1 MSQPDERQR
10 HFEAESR
17 RRAIQAAAEAR
28 ERAEREAWS
37 RAVREAV
44 GETAEAD
51 TDTDMSEI
59 EAEPEEGT
67 VEQPPG
73 LRL

>member
-10 HFEAESR
+10 L
-17 RRAIQAAAEAR
+17 
-28 ERAEREAWS
+28 
-37 RAVREAV
+37 

-51 TDTDMSEI
+51 TDTDMSES

-67 VEQPPG
+67 VSQQGTVSQPPG